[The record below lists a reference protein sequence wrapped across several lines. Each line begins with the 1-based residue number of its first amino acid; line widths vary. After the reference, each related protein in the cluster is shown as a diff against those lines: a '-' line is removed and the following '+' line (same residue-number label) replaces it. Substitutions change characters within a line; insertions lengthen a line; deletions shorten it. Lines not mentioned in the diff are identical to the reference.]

1 MIFRRPTTAGGP
13 SGPADGATLSG
24 IIPDVDPSAS
34 IADDARIRLRA
45 GLISLVVS
53 VVLLGAKYGA
63 YRLTGSTAILSDA
76 LESIVNVVAA
86 VFALGGLVFAG
97 RPADRNHPYGHGKIE
112 FFSAAFEGGLIAFAA
127 VLIIYEVVQSLIR
140 GVEVQQLEAGLA
152 IVLAAGLVNLLLGVF
167 LVRTGRR
174 HSSLTLVADGQHVL
188 SDFWTSI
195 GIVAGLI
202 LVRVTGLAWL
212 DPVVAALVALN
223 LMWTGVRLV
232 RQAAGGLLDEE
243 DTPLLGRLLAIL
255 QSHVGQGVIRVHH
268 LRAIRA
274 GRFHHVDA
282 HLVVPEFWSVDRAH
296 ELAET
301 LAARVIKALGVE
313 GELVFHTDPCHRIYC
328 ACATS
333 TTAPC
338 GASPSAAAR
347 ASPWKRPS
355 SQTCRAD
362 RIPRGARPLSPA
374 SNLRDSVPWECSR
387 LERPVLPA
395 IAERIDQGGTRCP
408 GPAESGSPCSRSS
421 PRWPSPGRRPGPSRG
436 SPTSS

>member
-1 MIFRRPTTAGGP
+1 MEPMATT
-13 SGPADGATLSG
+13 
-24 IIPDVDPSAS
+24 
-34 IADDARIRLRA
+34 ADDARIRLRA

-53 VVLLGAKYGA
+53 ALLLGAKYEA

-127 VLIIYEVVQSLIR
+127 VLIIYEVAQSLIR
-140 GVEVQQLEAGLA
+140 GVEVRQLEAGLG
-152 IVLAAGLVNLLLGVF
+152 IVLAAGVVNLLLGKF

-232 RQAAGGLLDEE
+232 RHAAGGLLDEE
-243 DTPLLGRLLAIL
+243 DTALLGRLLEVL
-255 QSHVGQGVIRVHH
+255 QQHVGQGVIRVHH

-301 LAARVIKALGVE
+301 LAARVIKELGVE
-313 GELVFHTDPCHRIYC
+313 GELAFHTDPCHQIYC
-328 ACATS
+328 AMCDLDDC
-333 TTAPC
+333 PVRRQ
-338 GASPSAAAR
+338 PF
-347 ASPWKRPS
+347 
-355 SQTCRAD
+355 
-362 RIPRGARPLSPA
+362 RG
-374 SNLRDSVPWECSR
+374 
-387 LERPVLPA
+387 
-395 IAERIDQGGTRCP
+395 
-408 GPAESGSPCSRSS
+408 RSS
-421 PRWPSPGRRPGPSRG
+421 LTLEEAVQPDMPR
-436 SPTSS
+436 